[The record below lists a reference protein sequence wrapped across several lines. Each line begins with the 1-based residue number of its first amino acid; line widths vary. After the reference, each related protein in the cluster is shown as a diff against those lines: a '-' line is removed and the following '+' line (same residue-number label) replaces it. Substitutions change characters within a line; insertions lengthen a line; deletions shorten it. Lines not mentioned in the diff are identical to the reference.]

1 MNTDI
6 RLNIEF
12 WDHPKTVKLERR
24 LGIQGVKCLQMLW
37 FWVAKNVPDGDL
49 SHMDAED
56 IEIAAR
62 WDGDQGVFFET
73 LTSLRWIDLDG
84 EKKCLHDWEEHNPW
98 AAEAESR
105 SRKARLSKLAQ
116 FRPGIYQAMK
126 DQGVDGITKA
136 EYERILSEPLAHR
149 PNETPANGQR
159 DDSESLA
166 PSPSPSPNELKT
178 NTLVGDQAADACADE
193 GKLKPPRVQIPYS
206 EVMQFWNTICGPR
219 GKPRITELSETRKRK
234 IRSLWRERP
243 TADFRDIRTWEAF
256 LNWCT
261 KSELLMDGAWF
272 TFDWLLKPENFL
284 KITEGNYHLAPG
296 GRKKAWGSQ

>member
-6 RLNIEF
+6 RIAVSFRN
-12 WDHPKTVKLERR
+12 HRKRKR
-24 LGIQGVKCLQMLW
+24 LRLLLGPGATDYLLDLW
-37 FWVAKNVPDGDL
+37 IATAMNHPDGVL
-49 SHMDAED
+49 SGMDETDIALEAGWEGDPAEFCRALL
-56 IEIAAR
+56 ECKFM
-62 WDGDQGVFFET
+62 DQDEGGVYF
-73 LTSLRWIDLDG
+73 
-84 EKKCLHDWEEHNPW
+84 LHDWEDHQPW
-98 AAEAESR
+98 VVKAEAR
-105 SRKARLSKLAQ
+105 SEKARNAVNARWEQEKKSKKEESMPQ
-116 FRPGIYQAMK
+116 
-126 DQGVDGITKA
+126 T
-136 EYERILSEPLAHR
+136 
-149 PNETPANGQR
+149 NGHECQR
-159 DDSESLA
+159 DTTSIPEECSGDTPFLSFPLLSLPESK
-166 PSPSPSPNELKT
+166 S

-243 TADFRDIRTWEAF
+243 TADFRELETWAAF